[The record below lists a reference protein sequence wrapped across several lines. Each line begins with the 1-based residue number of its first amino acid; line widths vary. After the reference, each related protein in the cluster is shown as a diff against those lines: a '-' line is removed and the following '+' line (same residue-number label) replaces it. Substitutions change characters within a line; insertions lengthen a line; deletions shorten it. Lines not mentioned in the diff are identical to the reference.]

1 MQLNKVRQL
10 LRYDTLAVRSGT
22 FFNACGCDLALL
34 GKVEL
39 VNDKGGD
46 CQQHDHGQHNEGD
59 GDSRGPT
66 GQELGSHLIRA
77 SRTRHV
83 CTADNGGIFVL
94 VGGGQVWFGGVER
107 RDSACFLRG
116 SCQSGWSR

>member
-1 MQLNKVRQL
+1 MEAADEGLTASPAWSPEEQQTQLNKVRQL
-10 LRYDTLAVRSGT
+10 LQYDALAARSCT

-66 GQELGSHLIRA
+66 GQELGRHLIRA
-77 SRTRHV
+77 SRTRHL
-83 CTADNGGIFVL
+83 CIHGNQAQQTMGAF
-94 VGGGQVWFGGVER
+94 
-107 RDSACFLRG
+107 
-116 SCQSGWSR
+116 SC